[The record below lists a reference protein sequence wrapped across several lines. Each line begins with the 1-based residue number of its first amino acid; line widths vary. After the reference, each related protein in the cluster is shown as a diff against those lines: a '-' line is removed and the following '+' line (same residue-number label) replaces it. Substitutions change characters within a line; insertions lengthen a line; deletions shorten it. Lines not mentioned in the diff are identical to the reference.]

1 MEIKFRMRLFI
12 AGRTAR
18 SERCIA
24 NLRKI
29 CEHELQGKYH
39 LEVIDV
45 LEEPERAEQERV
57 LATPTLVKDVPP
69 PTRRIIGDMSDVAQV
84 LIGLDLNNIVHF
96 ADPGGGSS

>member
-1 MEIKFRMRLFI
+1 MEIKFQMRLFI

-24 NLRKI
+24 NLKSI
-29 CEHELQGKYH
+29 CEQALPGRYQ

-45 LEEPERAEQERV
+45 LENPQLAERERV

-69 PTRRIIGDMSDVAQV
+69 PTRRIIGDMTDAAQV
-84 LIGLDLNNIVHF
+84 ISGLDLNHVVHS